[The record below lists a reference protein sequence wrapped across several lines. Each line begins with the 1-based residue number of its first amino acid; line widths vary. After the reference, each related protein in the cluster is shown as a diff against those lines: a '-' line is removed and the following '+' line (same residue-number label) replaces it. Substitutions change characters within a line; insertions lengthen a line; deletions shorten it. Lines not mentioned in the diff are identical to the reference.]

1 MNVAES
7 IKRLRESRDM
17 TQEQLGAIA
26 GVSAMAVSQWENGRA
41 VPRMG
46 AIQKMADYFR
56 IPKSAIMGDEGQLGR
71 RTTLSQEEQ
80 ELVDIMRSV
89 TPEGQRQLMVYARGI
104 AATYSKNN
112 QVAKV
117 G

>member
-7 IKRLRESRDM
+7 IKKLRESRDM

-46 AIQKMADYFR
+46 SIQKMADYFNV
-56 IPKSAIMGDEGQLGR
+56 PKSTIMGDEEQLDR
-71 RTTLSQEEQ
+71 RASLTPLEQ
-80 ELVDIMRSV
+80 ELVDIMRTV
-89 TPEGQRQLMVYARGI
+89 TPEGQRQLMVFARGI

-117 G
+117 V

>member
-1 MNVAES
+1 MEL
-7 IKRLRESRDM
+7 KLRMLRKDKGY
-17 TQEQLGAIA
+17 TQEQLAKAINATKRQVGAWERGENDIPMDSAVLIADLLGCSIDDIA
-26 GVSAMAVSQWENGRA
+26 GRRVNGR
-41 VPRMG
+41 VFP
-46 AIQKMADYFR
+46 
-56 IPKSAIMGDEGQLGR
+56 
-71 RTTLSQEEQ
+71 LSIEEQ
-80 ELVDIMRSV
+80 ELVDIMRTV